1 MNAIEIRNL
10 SKSFRGMYA
19 VDHLNMTVPQG
30 AIYGFI
36 GENGSG
42 KSTTEKL
49 ICGHLVPDGGNIKLF
64 GRDYTDAGVRAKVG
78 ALIENA
84 GCFPSS
90 SVYQN
95 LMMQCINI
103 GIENAD
109 EEILR
114 VLKIVR
120 MEDNANIKFKSCS
133 LGMKQRIG
141 IAMALLGDPALLI
154 LDEPINGLDTDGMR
168 IMREILVDITKNY
181 GCTVVISSHLLGELE
196 KIATHYGII
205 RQGKMIMEMSAAEM
219 DSRAQMFVSLKTAE
233 MQKAWLLLRKKYS
246 DVRTEDGYIRIY
258 NVDDVE
264 EVVSYLIEN
273 GHIVSEI
280 KKNKIGLEEYYIEL
294 MSKQGGKR

>member
-1 MNAIEIRNL
+1 MNAIEIRDL

-19 VDHLNMTVPQG
+19 VDHLNMTVPVG

-49 ICGHLVPDGGNIKLF
+49 ICGHLVPNGGEIKLF
-64 GRDYTDAGVRAKVG
+64 GRDYTDPGVRVRVG

-84 GCFPSS
+84 GCFPGS

-95 LMMQCINI
+95 LRMQTINL
-103 GIENAD
+103 GIENPD
-109 EEILR
+109 EEIER
-114 VLKIVR
+114 VLRIVR
-120 MEDNANIKFKSCS
+120 MEDSAHIKFKSCS

-168 IMREILVDITKNY
+168 IMREILVDITQKY
-181 GCTVVISSHLLGELE
+181 GCTVLISSHILGELE

-205 RQGKMIMEMSAAEM
+205 RQGKMIMEMSAQELEG
-219 DSRAQMFVSLKTAE
+219 RARVFVSLKTKD
-233 MQKAWLLLRKKYS
+233 MQGAKALLSEKYC
-246 DVRTEDGYIRIY
+246 DVREEEGYLRIY
-258 NVDDVE
+258 DVNDTASIVE
-264 EVVSYLIEN
+264 YLIKN
-273 GHIVSEI
+273 GHVVSEI
-280 KKNKIGLEEYYIEL
+280 SKNKIGLEEYYVEL
-294 MSKQGGKR
+294 MSRKEGE

>member
-1 MNAIEIRNL
+1 
-10 SKSFRGMYA
+10 MYA
-19 VDHLNMTVPQG
+19 VDHLNMTVPVG

-49 ICGHLVPDGGNIKLF
+49 ICGHLVADEGEIKLF
-64 GRDYTDAGVRAKVG
+64 GREFTDAGVRVRIG

-95 LMMQCINI
+95 LRMQTINL
-103 GIENAD
+103 GLKNPD
-109 EEILR
+109 EEINR

-120 MEDNANIKFKSCS
+120 MEDAANIKFKSCS

-181 GCTVVISSHLLGELE
+181 GCTVLISSHILGELE

-205 RQGKMIMEMSAAEM
+205 RRGKMIAELSADEMEK
-219 DSRAQMFVSLKTAE
+219 RAQIFTSLKTKDMKGAFE
-233 MQKAWLLLRKKYS
+233 ALSKNFS
-246 DVRTEDGYIRIY
+246 DVREDGEYIKVY
-258 NVDDVE
+258 DVDDTAKIVDF
-264 EVVSYLIEN
+264 LMKR
-273 GHIVSEI
+273 GHAVSEI
-280 KKNKIGLEEYYIEL
+280 KKNKIGLEEYYVEL
-294 MSKQGGKR
+294 MSKKEEG

>member
-10 SKSFRGMYA
+10 TKSFRGMYA
-19 VDHLNMTVPQG
+19 LNGLNMTVPVG

-49 ICGHLVPDGGNIKLF
+49 ICGHLAADYGEIKLF
-64 GRDYTDAGVRAKVG
+64 GRDYTDAGVRARVG

-84 GCFPSS
+84 GCFPNS

-95 LMMQCINI
+95 LRMQTINL
-103 GIENAD
+103 GLENPD
-109 EEILR
+109 EEIAR

-120 MEDNANIKFKSCS
+120 MEDSAGIKFKSCS

-168 IMREILVDITKNY
+168 IMREILVDITQNY
-181 GCTVVISSHLLGELE
+181 GCTVLISSHLLGELE

-205 RQGKMIMEMSAAEM
+205 RQGKMIVEMSARELEG
-219 DSRAQMFVSLKTAE
+219 RARVFVSLKTSDMSAAFSSL
-233 MQKAWLLLRKKYS
+233 KKKYS
-246 DVRTEDGYIRIY
+246 DVRLEEEYIRIY
-258 NVDDVE
+258 DEYDTE
-264 EVVSYLIEN
+264 SVVSYLIER

-294 MSKQGGKR
+294 MSRGGRE